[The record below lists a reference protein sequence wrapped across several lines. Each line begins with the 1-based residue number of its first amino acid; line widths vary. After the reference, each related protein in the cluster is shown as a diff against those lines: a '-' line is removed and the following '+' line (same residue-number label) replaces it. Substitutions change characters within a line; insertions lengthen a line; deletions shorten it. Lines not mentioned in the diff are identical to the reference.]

1 VAFLFEQNLYLS
13 VKYTQ
18 SSFMPAYKYPR
29 PVVAV
34 DCVVFG
40 WNENGLHVLL
50 VKRAKD
56 PFAGKWSLPGGFVLE
71 NEVTDETAKRVLQTK
86 GGLKNVFF
94 EQLYTFSNTD
104 RDPRGWI
111 ISVAHYALVGLTA
124 EMQENQK
131 GTAGSGWV
139 HVRAL
144 PRLAF
149 DHREIIDMAVGRLKN
164 KVRYAPIGFELLPDK
179 FTMRQLQQLYE
190 DILDTPIDKR
200 NFQKKLAGM
209 KLLRATGEKQ
219 QGVAHKPAQLFCFD
233 DKKYKELG
241 KKGFHFEL

>member
-1 VAFLFEQNLYLS
+1 
-13 VKYTQ
+13 
-18 SSFMPAYKYPR
+18 MPTYKYPR

-40 WNENGLHVLL
+40 WNESGLHVLL
-50 VKRAKD
+50 VKREKE

-71 NEVTDETAKRVLQTK
+71 NEKTGETAERVLKSK

-94 EQLYTFSNTD
+94 EQLYTFSNTG

-111 ISVAHYALVGLTA
+111 ISVAHYALVGLST
-124 EMQENQK
+124 EMQEKQTDN
-131 GTAGSGWV
+131 AGRHWV
-139 HVRAL
+139 HIHKL

-149 DHREIIDMAVGRLKN
+149 DHREIIETAVERLKN

-190 DILDTPIDKR
+190 DILDTVIDKR

-233 DKKYKELG
+233 DKKYSELS